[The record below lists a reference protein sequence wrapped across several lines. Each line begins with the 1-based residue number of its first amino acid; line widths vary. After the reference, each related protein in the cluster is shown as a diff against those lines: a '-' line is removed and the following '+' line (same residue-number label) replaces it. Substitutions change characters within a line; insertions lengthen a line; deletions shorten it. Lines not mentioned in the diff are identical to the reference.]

1 MREHLQML
9 LRSAFRAAEAAT
21 TRAAAPFHVMQAM
34 RVSSPV
40 RLRIAPEDIRTADGT
55 VAIEIYDGYFS
66 FDGKTLNAR
75 GRSPFLLQP
84 PSPAWRRSLAGF
96 SWLRHLHVADTAL
109 ARENA
114 RALVSEF
121 IELRGLS
128 INDPALEPLVA
139 ARRML
144 SFLAHSP
151 MLLEGAE
158 PEFYESF
165 MAALAHGARALSVAL
180 NRRRARATDR
190 LLCALALLEFS
201 ICADVDAETKS
212 RTSKMF
218 AQELERQIFRD
229 GGHIGRNPKTILE
242 LLLDFLPLR
251 QLYAARGINPPQALL
266 NAIDRMIPMLRL
278 LQHGDG
284 ALALFNGMDAT
295 APGKLATVFMHE
307 APGAAPTN
315 APQCGY
321 QRMAAQGALVIVDA
335 GAPPP
340 QEFSRTAHAG
350 ALSFEFSVGAERVVI
365 NCGAPSVQHEAAREI
380 ARASAA
386 HSTLVIDDHS
396 SCDISPATAGRL
408 AGLITGG
415 PRNLRLERRE
425 SKSGHVIEL
434 AHDGYA
440 RRFGLIHERFLALT
454 HDGAR
459 FIGQERLSVA
469 KDVVATGTPRE
480 FTLRFHL
487 HPSVRARK
495 YAGDRKVELL
505 LPSGVLLLFEA
516 SNFEPRLEES
526 VFFASPEGARKA
538 TQIVLCGP
546 ATPQTRLR
554 WTIRRVEA
562 KPGTPPPVP
571 ESSNSC

>member
-9 LRSAFRAAEAAT
+9 LRSAVRAAEAAT
-21 TRAAAPFHVMQAM
+21 TRAAAPFHVVRAI
-34 RVSSPV
+34 RVSAPV
-40 RLRIAPEDIRTADGT
+40 RLRIAPEDIRTADAT

-75 GRSPFLLQP
+75 GRSPFNLDP
-84 PSPAWRRSLAGF
+84 PSAAWRRSLTGF
-96 SWLRHLHVADTAL
+96 SWLRHLHVADTML

-121 IELRGLS
+121 FELRGLS
-128 INDPALEPLVA
+128 ANDPALEPPVA

-165 MAALAHGARALSVAL
+165 MAALAQGARALSLAL
-180 NRRRARATDR
+180 SRRRARATDR
-190 LLCALALLEFS
+190 LLCALALLEFC

-212 RTSKMF
+212 RVSRMF

-242 LLLDFLPLR
+242 LLLDLLPLR

-266 NAIDRMIPMLRL
+266 GAIDRMIPMLRL

-307 APGAAPTN
+307 APGAASTN
-315 APQCGY
+315 APHCGY
-321 QRMAAQGALVIVDA
+321 QRMTAQGALVIVDA

-340 QEFSRTAHAG
+340 QEFSRAAHAG
-350 ALSFEFSVGAERVVI
+350 ALSFEFSVGAERVVV
-365 NCGAPSVQHEAAREI
+365 NCGAPYVQHEAAREN

-396 SCDISPATAGRL
+396 SCDILPATAGRL
-408 AGLITGG
+408 AGLMTGG
-415 PRNLRLERRE
+415 PRNLRMERRQ
-425 SKSGHVIEL
+425 SNSRHVIEL

-440 RRFGLIHERFLALT
+440 RRFELIHERSLALT
-454 HDGAR
+454 QDGAR
-459 FIGQERLSVA
+459 FIGQERLIVA
-469 KDVVATGTPRE
+469 KDVVAVSEPRE

-487 HPSVRARK
+487 HPSVRAQK
-495 YAGDRKVELL
+495 HAGSRKVELM
-505 LPSGVLLLFEA
+505 LPSGASLLFEA
-516 SNFEPRLEES
+516 SNYELSVEES
-526 VFFASPEGARKA
+526 VFFASPEGARKT
-538 TQIVLCGP
+538 TQIVLSGP

-554 WTIRRVEA
+554 WTFKRVGETA
-562 KPGTPPPVP
+562 DMSPPVP
-571 ESSNSC
+571 KRSDS